1 MIDDVMKYFNIVD
14 YRYDVKDNTLFIYK
28 PIIVKEFIRIK
39 KILWNILIVIKK
51 HGKRLSI

>member
-1 MIDDVMKYFNIVD
+1 MIDDVMKYFNIID

-28 PIIVKEFIRIK
+28 PIIVKEFIQIK

-51 HGKRLSI
+51 YGKRLPI

>member
-1 MIDDVMKYFNIVD
+1 MIDDVMKYFNIID